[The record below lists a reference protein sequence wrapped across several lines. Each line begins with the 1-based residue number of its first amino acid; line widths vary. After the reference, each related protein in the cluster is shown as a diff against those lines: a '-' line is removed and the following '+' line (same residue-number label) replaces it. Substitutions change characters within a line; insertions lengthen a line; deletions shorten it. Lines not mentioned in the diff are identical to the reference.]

1 MKKEIIKCYFYLIAG
16 LFILSYSQVR
26 PSFLVQA
33 DTVVDN
39 QNATAN
45 VFFNVTAPSANTWS
59 ITAGNFSFAD
69 QIISGGQVSVNSAS
83 DNPIVVTNLS
93 GTNTAFSIQQRISDF
108 TLSTNSTVLPVTAF
122 NVTIGSSTDGK
133 LVGAAAI
140 NIFKQNGEVL
150 RSGNGANGK
159 MTSGNVSAQ
168 LLVDGSTKAIA
179 AGTYSATIT
188 STIVT
193 GP

>member
-1 MKKEIIKCYFYLIAG
+1 MTAG
-16 LFILSYSQVR
+16 LFILSFSQVR

-122 NVTIGSSTDGK
+122 NVTVGSSTDGK

-188 STIVT
+188 STIVA